1 MHLESWPRSIQ
12 GGNRTSLIKI
22 GGKGATSGR
31 HSDIVTFNSVLQQH
45 TCRSGAE
52 GNGAHSANGAHIMYE
67 VECISA
73 SDCCGSSGTFFSCA
87 THSARRVSWPGA
99 QHWTHTRNRNNP
111 AQPHSRRR
119 YRFRAT
125 RIFPRERPRYKDS
138 LPEEAIAATNHHH
151 HYHYH
156 YHRHHDP
163 SRRHTVRQPAIRPPV

>member
-73 SDCCGSSGTFFSCA
+73 SDCCGSSGTFSPVLLRHPFCQASELA
-87 THSARRVSWPGA
+87 WRPALDTH
-99 QHWTHTRNRNNP
+99 
-111 AQPHSRRR
+111 AQP
-119 YRFRAT
+119 
-125 RIFPRERPRYKDS
+125 
-138 LPEEAIAATNHHH
+138 
-151 HYHYH
+151 
-156 YHRHHDP
+156 
-163 SRRHTVRQPAIRPPV
+163 